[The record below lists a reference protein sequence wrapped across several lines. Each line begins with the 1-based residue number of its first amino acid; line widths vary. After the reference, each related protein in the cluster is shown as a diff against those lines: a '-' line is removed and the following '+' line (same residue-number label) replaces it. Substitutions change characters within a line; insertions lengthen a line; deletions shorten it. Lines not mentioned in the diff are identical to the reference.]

1 MFSAESQLTFF
12 FFYQQSKTEQMSETY
27 WKEFK
32 TRKSG
37 ETKSSLKIMTTKIT
51 HKVWLVTEPGNI

>member
-12 FFYQQSKTEQMSETY
+12 NQQSKTEQMSETC

-37 ETKSSLKIMTTKIT
+37 GTKSSLRTMTTKNT
-51 HKVWLVTEPGNI
+51 HKVWLATEPGNI